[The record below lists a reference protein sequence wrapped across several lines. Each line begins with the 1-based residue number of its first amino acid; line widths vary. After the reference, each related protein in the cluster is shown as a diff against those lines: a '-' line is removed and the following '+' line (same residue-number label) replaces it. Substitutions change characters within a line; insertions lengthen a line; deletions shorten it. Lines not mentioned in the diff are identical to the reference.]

1 MRFHL
6 ISFRSSL
13 GLLSHRPSRAP
24 RWRDRQGHP
33 PIDLRRQF
41 QVRPGYHNP
50 RARQDRAFRPHGR
63 RKYHVGDPRPSDC
76 ETAKDDVWTE
86 HGRAVQACDPARRSA
101 PSHGCRR
108 SMRQTSDGPECG
120 LRKSPFLMSR
130 DRDAIR
136 SASSLQGT
144 CQFPDKARC
153 RKTRFHHN
161 VDDRQRLLHRPCR
174 LRMTAARLAS
184 EIRAGARCHVLYRG
198 MHPVHV
204 QGRAA
209 PQGNLPE
216 CQGKNRSRCRRGLE
230 ERSKSRS
237 EDSGPRQTSTSSSG
251 LVLLLLRV
259 IRQ

>member
-184 EIRAGARCHVLYRG
+184 EISSGGPMPCLISRDASGSCPRARSAARQLARMPGQELIKV
-198 MHPVHV
+198 PS
-204 QGRAA
+204 
-209 PQGNLPE
+209 
-216 CQGKNRSRCRRGLE
+216 RSRRTEQVTIRR
-230 ERSKSRS
+230 
-237 EDSGPRQTSTSSSG
+237 
-251 LVLLLLRV
+251 
-259 IRQ
+259 